1 MRDAHAASCDR
12 FSAGWLPL
20 SRCITPSS
28 TDLRCHTQIRFHHS
42 RWCSAYA
49 NDLVG
54 FDLNSMMECSNVN
67 CMPVS
72 VSAVCCNRVLDLHCH
87 VSAPWFYVLEVVCP
101 QSC

>member
-12 FSAGWLPL
+12 FSAGWLL
-20 SRCITPSS
+20 ASRCIAPLS
-28 TDLRCHTQIRFHHS
+28 TDVRCHTHVGYHHS
-42 RWCSAYA
+42 HWWSA

-54 FDLNSMMECSNVN
+54 FNLNSMVECSDVT

-72 VSAVCCNRVLDLHCH
+72 ESAVCYNRVLNLHCH
-87 VSAPWFYVLEVVCP
+87 VSALCVYAFEAVRP